1 MSWRPG
7 RSGSFRRSGINLDG
21 SSFRLNSSRS
31 DDESSGK
38 STTSFLRMRP
48 SSGNSSDGG
57 RSSTNGNLLKAN
69 DGPTLNLPSSR
80 GSSYRSSDS
89 GASGIERTNSWRRS
103 NQSSPS
109 PYTSDKSKPYT
120 NVEENKSSTLP
131 WSYSSS
137 GSRGYQPLGFTNPFT
152 STRERDRDTH
162 AELRPSLSSEDKRR
176 STSLQPLIPGHGGS
190 VSPRPPSYAG
200 SEDDTNNLSVS
211 RTPSNASSV
220 SWNPASSGASANT
233 LPSRRKLQKVELL
246 HLTEPCRELVNPND
260 VVVNPGEEVFLA
272 QPIITPIERLRR
284 KDKEVARA
292 LEEKQKLIEEI
303 LNIPHEELESIA
315 ENPVTQSN
323 TGPKS
328 AAEVLLSALSQAKS
342 LTALVNKTLKI
353 SEEEAVRAIALRRRG
368 DKTSIS
374 EREKSAYISDQQR
387 IVAKGEKLIE
397 ITTAINKQLTM
408 LLSIIQENE
417 KEREALRRELS
428 RSQDQVRCLIS
439 GETSWSSPLSPA
451 SISTP
456 LSPITPASIS
466 PMPSPF
472 TSKSSSPPLSISDPG
487 DRQSI
492 LSSLSR

>member
-1 MSWRPG
+1 MSA
-7 RSGSFRRSGINLDG
+7 D
-21 SSFRLNSSRS
+21 
-31 DDESSGK
+31 
-38 STTSFLRMRP
+38 
-48 SSGNSSDGG
+48 
-57 RSSTNGNLLKAN
+57 
-69 DGPTLNLPSSR
+69 
-80 GSSYRSSDS
+80 
-89 GASGIERTNSWRRS
+89 
-103 NQSSPS
+103 
-109 PYTSDKSKPYT
+109 
-120 NVEENKSSTLP
+120 
-131 WSYSSS
+131 
-137 GSRGYQPLGFTNPFT
+137 
-152 STRERDRDTH
+152 
-162 AELRPSLSSEDKRR
+162 DKRR
-176 STSLQPLIPGHGGS
+176 STSLQPLIPAHGGS

-200 SEDDTNNLSVS
+200 SEEENNNHLPVS

-220 SWNPASSGASANT
+220 SWNPASSGASSNT
-233 LPSRRKLQKVELL
+233 LPTRRKLQKVELL
-246 HLTEPCRELVNPND
+246 HLTEPCRQLVNPTD
-260 VVVNPGEEVFLA
+260 VVVSPGEEVFLA
-272 QPIITPIERLRR
+272 QPVITPIERLRR

-315 ENPVTQSN
+315 ENPGYQNN

-328 AAEVLLSALSQAKS
+328 AAEILLSALSQAKS

-353 SEEEAVRAIALRRRG
+353 SEEEAVRAMALRRRG
-368 DKTSIS
+368 DKTSMA

-408 LLSIIQENE
+408 LLAIIQENE

-451 SISTP
+451 SISSP

-472 TSKSSSPPLSISDPG
+472 TSKSSSPPLSISDG
-487 DRQSI
+487 TCDRQSV